1 MREKIHD
8 SSKMSNFTSNLK
20 HLTSIHKYL
29 MLHNKYGQILEFKGI
44 RLEPV
49 DLAAKLQI
57 AVVAAVLVGFEAVV
71 VVVVA
76 AVAVVLAPAQADSVV
91 LLVAAAGQIVAVVE

>member
-71 VVVVA
+71 VVVA
-76 AVAVVLAPAQADSVV
+76 AIAVVLAPAQADSVV

>member
-1 MREKIHD
+1 
-8 SSKMSNFTSNLK
+8 
-20 HLTSIHKYL
+20 

-71 VVVVA
+71 VVVA
-76 AVAVVLAPAQADSVV
+76 AIAVVLAPAQADSVV